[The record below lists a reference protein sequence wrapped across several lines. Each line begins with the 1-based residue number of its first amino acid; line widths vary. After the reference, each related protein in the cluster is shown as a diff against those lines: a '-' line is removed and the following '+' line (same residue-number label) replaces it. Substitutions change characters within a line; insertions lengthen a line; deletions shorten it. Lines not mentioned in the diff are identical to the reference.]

1 MSEPMNRGLLMHL
14 GAVAVAGL
22 LSGALVVAG
31 VYLAAA
37 LEPDRVRLNPF
48 HFLGSAVFVD
58 EGSIYRSGAAIFAGL
73 TIVVAAV
80 QVSLHRS
87 VGAWL
92 PPVLW
97 GVLFGIVQY
106 GAVGAI
112 AGFSRT
118 LHPAVRTGD
127 LPDPGAF
134 ASKQPRPGMFALP
147 AASVLFSVLVAL
159 LYAWLS

>member
-1 MSEPMNRGLLMHL
+1 MHL

-22 LSGALVVAG
+22 LSGALVAAG

-37 LEPDRVRLNPF
+37 LAPDRVRLNPF

-58 EGSIYRSGAAIFAGL
+58 EGSIYWAGAAMYGAL
-73 TIVVAAV
+73 SVLAAAV

-87 VGAWL
+87 LGAGL
-92 PPVLW
+92 PPVMW
-97 GVLFGIVQY
+97 GVLFGIAQY
-106 GAVGAI
+106 GAVGAVV
-112 AGFSRT
+112 GFSRT

-134 ASKQPRPGMFALP
+134 ATRQPRPGILALP
-147 AASVLFSVLVAL
+147 AASVLFGVLVAA
-159 LYAWLS
+159 LYAVLS